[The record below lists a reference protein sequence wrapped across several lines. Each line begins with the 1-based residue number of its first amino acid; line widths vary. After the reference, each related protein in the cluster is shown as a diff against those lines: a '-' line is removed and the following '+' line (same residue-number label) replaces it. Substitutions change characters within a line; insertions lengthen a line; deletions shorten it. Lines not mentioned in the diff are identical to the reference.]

1 MVSRRGVDS
10 LAQDDGAG
18 LILLAKQQNDRCGF
32 MKIFKGKMSKIFP
45 KAAAAGCVKREQRS
59 ERGSHVGAETSQL
72 QERNA
77 EEKTNQ
83 DPLAPGGMLFCWC
96 RE

>member
-1 MVSRRGVDS
+1 MWNYEDLQRKSEQV
-10 LAQDDGAG
+10 L
-18 LILLAKQQNDRCGF
+18 
-32 MKIFKGKMSKIFP
+32 P
-45 KAAAAGCVKREQRS
+45 KAAAAACVKLEQRS

-83 DPLAPGGMLFCWC
+83 DPLASGGMLFCWC